1 MRACRCCARA
11 LVRVFVRGVRAMS
24 VNVAIVGATGAV
36 GQEFLTV
43 LAERDFPIKN
53 LKLLASARSA
63 GRMVEYRGKTYAVE
77 ELTRDSF
84 DGVQIA
90 FFSAGGSI
98 SKEFAP
104 AAVAAKA
111 VVVDNTSAFRMKDGI
126 PLVVPEVNADQI
138 HKHNGLIANPNCSTI
153 IMAVPLWPLHK
164 VNRIKRIV
172 VSTYQAVSG
181 AGAWGLYELDAQ
193 MKAYATGQPIMK
205 EKFAYQIVN
214 NLFSHNTKVAEN
226 GYNEEENKMVAETRK
241 IFGDAKIQVSPTCIR
256 VPIPRAHSESIN
268 IEFERPMTPE
278 QVREILKKAPGV
290 TIVDDREKNHF
301 PMPLEASG
309 QDNVLVGRI
318 RQDISRDDGRGIDL
332 FVSGDQVRKGAATNA
347 VQIGEKLV

>member
-1 MRACRCCARA
+1 
-11 LVRVFVRGVRAMS
+11 MS

-36 GQEFLTV
+36 GQEFLNV
-43 LAERDFPIKN
+43 LSERNFPIKT
-53 LKLLASARSA
+53 LKLLASAKSA
-63 GRMVEYRGKTYAVE
+63 GKQMEFRGKTYTVE
-77 ELTRDSF
+77 ELTKDSF
-84 DGVQIA
+84 KDVQIA

-126 PLVVPEVNADQI
+126 PLVVPEVNPEQI
-138 HKHNGLIANPNCSTI
+138 HRHVGIIANPNCSTI
-153 IMAVPLWPLHK
+153 IMNVPVWPLHK
-164 VNRIKRIV
+164 VNRVKRVI

-193 MKAYATGQPIMK
+193 LKAYAEGRTIVK
-205 EKFAYQIVN
+205 EKFPHQIAN
-214 NLFSHNTKVAEN
+214 NIFSHNTKIAEN
-226 GYNEEENKMVAETRK
+226 GYNEEENKMVNETRK
-241 IFGDAKIQVSPTCIR
+241 IFADPKIMVTATCIR

-268 IEFERPMTPE
+268 LEFERPITPQ
-278 QVREILKKAPGV
+278 QVRDILSKAPGV
-290 TIVDDREKNHF
+290 TIVDNPEANHF

-309 QDNVLVGRI
+309 QDLVLVGRI

-332 FVSGDQVRKGAATNA
+332 FISGDQIRKGAATNA
-347 VQIGEKLV
+347 VQIAEKLV